1 MVTLVILLDIWH
13 RKQTLR
19 FDRFTIID
27 RDRLTGGK
35 TNWSV
40 FQALHSNIFLLYWL
54 SISIYRSYQIINFFF
69 LPLIRIITEK
79 NKGAI
84 ERSSQSIEKRV
95 LIKNNR
101 MTIKENALSVVL
113 IEITKEIK
121 LMNESAEGRF
131 CRMK

>member
-1 MVTLVILLDIWH
+1 MFFKL
-13 RKQTLR
+13 
-19 FDRFTIID
+19 FTPTSFFFID
-27 RDRLTGGK
+27 SPFPFIDLIK
-35 TNWSV
+35 S
-40 FQALHSNIFLLYWL
+40 LI
-54 SISIYRSYQIINFFF
+54 FFF
-69 LPLIRIITEK
+69 LPLIQIIREK

-84 ERSSQSIEKRV
+84 EKSSQSIEKRV